1 MTIKPYYQSDRVT
14 LYHGDC
20 LAILPTLGA
29 GSVDAVVTDPPY
41 AEINRPYGRLTESA
55 WHSLMDGVVSESRR
69 VLSEIGSAM
78 YVLQPNS
85 ERVGRMR
92 TWLWEFMAKWSRDWG
107 MIQDAWWWNFNSAP
121 TIHCNRRRGLMRPS
135 MKACVWLGPD
145 NAYRDQNEIL
155 WSASDS
161 TQTLRIE
168 DSVLRRNPSGQSIRS
183 GRIAQTVK
191 DRGGVT
197 PMNVWPISNAGISNS
212 AWSHGHGAV
221 TPMPLCERWVRYI
234 CPNDGLVLDPFTG
247 SGTTGV
253 ACIKTGRRFIG
264 IEIDE
269 RYCEIAAKRI
279 QAAERESAESLVPA

>member
-20 LAILPTLGA
+20 QAILPTLGA

-41 AEINRPYGRLTESA
+41 AEINRPYGQLTESA

-107 MIQDAWWWNFNSAP
+107 MIQDAWWWNFTSAP

-145 NAYRDQNEIL
+145 KRTEIRMK
-155 WSASDS
+155 S
-161 TQTLRIE
+161 
-168 DSVLRRNPSGQSIRS
+168 
-183 GRIAQTVK
+183 
-191 DRGGVT
+191 
-197 PMNVWPISNAGISNS
+197 
-212 AWSHGHGAV
+212 
-221 TPMPLCERWVRYI
+221 C
-234 CPNDGLVLDPFTG
+234 GLLQ
-247 SGTTGV
+247 
-253 ACIKTGRRFIG
+253 
-264 IEIDE
+264 
-269 RYCEIAAKRI
+269 I
-279 QAAERESAESLVPA
+279 QLKH